1 MPQLGPM
8 EIIIVLAIA
17 LIVFGPKRLPE
28 LGRGLGRGMRDFK
41 AGLTGADEDERRAE
55 EVEKEKRTTAAT
67 ISPAAPVPVTTQPAP
82 PVEVGAMTD
91 DVRDADSRR

>member
-41 AGLTGADEDERRAE
+41 AGLTGSDEEDRRAE
-55 EVEKEKRTTAAT
+55 ETDKRITAAT
-67 ISPAAPVPVTTQPAP
+67 VTPPTPVPVTTQPAA

-91 DVRDADSRR
+91 EVRDADSRR

>member
-1 MPQLGPM
+1 MPNLGPM

-41 AGLTGADEDERRAE
+41 AGLTGSDEDERRAE
-55 EVEKEKRTTAAT
+55 EAERRAAT
-67 ISPAAPVPVTTQPAP
+67 ATIAPAAPVPVTPQPAP
-82 PVEVGAMTD
+82 PIEVGAVTD
-91 DVRDADSRR
+91 DARDGDARR

>member
-41 AGLTGADEDERRAE
+41 SGLTGSDEDDRRAE
-55 EVEKEKRTTAAT
+55 EAEKRATAAT

-82 PVEVGAMTD
+82 PVEVGAVTD
-91 DVRDADSRR
+91 EVRDADSRR

>member
-1 MPQLGPM
+1 MPNLGPM

-41 AGLTGADEDERRAE
+41 AGLTGTDEDDRIAE
-55 EVEKEKRTTAAT
+55 EAEKRTAAAR
-67 ISPAAPVPVTTQPAP
+67 IAPAPPVPVTTQPAP
-82 PVEVGAMTD
+82 PVEVGAITD
-91 DVRDADSRR
+91 ETRDTDSSR

>member
-41 AGLTGADEDERRAE
+41 AGLTGADDDDRRAE
-55 EVEKEKRTTAAT
+55 EESKRTAAAT
-67 ISPAAPVPVTTQPAP
+67 ISPAAPVPVSPQPAP
-82 PVEVGAMTD
+82 PVEVGAVTD
-91 DVRDADSRR
+91 DLRDADDRR

>member
-41 AGLTGADEDERRAE
+41 AGLTGSDEEDRRAE
-55 EVEKEKRTTAAT
+55 EADKRAVAAT
-67 ISPAAPVPVTTQPAP
+67 IAPSAPVPVTTQPAP
-82 PVEVGAMTD
+82 PVEVGALTD
-91 DVRDADSRR
+91 DARDGDSRR

>member
-41 AGLTGADEDERRAE
+41 AGLTGADEDDRRAE
-55 EVEKEKRTTAAT
+55 EESKRTATAT
-67 ISPAAPVPVTTQPAP
+67 ISPAAPVPVSTQPAP
-82 PVEVGAMTD
+82 PVEVGAVTD
-91 DVRDADSRR
+91 DLRDADDRR